1 MESLLGKTDEYG
13 YEDVI
18 INPYLAGAKAAI
30 GKSCFFGDSP
40 RDTMNVANTRKD
52 EASTLTGIKDG
63 YFVDENGTRW
73 DCIIINRDKP
83 KQEYVPFRT
92 PSQFLAA
99 YKSHRGDSLRSIPG
113 CQLAG
118 LGGVWVKSIKGDF
131 YAMVTEVYNNGVVT
145 RPDCGI
151 VTWSELYATYV
162 FPDGTPCGNA
172 CTSYSSKAL
181 SNDELWEKAGRG
193 GSISRDELGLSKG
206 PSSNGMTLEQ

>member
-18 INPYLAGAKAAI
+18 INPYLADVKAAI

-40 RDTMNVANTRKD
+40 RDTMRVANTCKD

-63 YFVDENGTRW
+63 YFVDENGTKW

-83 KQEYVPFRT
+83 KLEYVPFRNC
-92 PSQFLAA
+92 SQFLGA
-99 YKSHRGDSLRSIPG
+99 YRSHRGDSLGNTPG
-113 CQLAG
+113 CQLAS
-118 LGGVWVKSIKGDF
+118 LGGVWIKSVKGGF
-131 YAMVTEVYNNGVVT
+131 YAMVTEVYGNGVVT

-151 VTWSELYATYV
+151 VLWSELCILYI
-162 FPDGTPCGNA
+162 FPDGTPCGNVS
-172 CTSYSSKAL
+172 TGYSSKAL
-181 SNDELWEKAGRG
+181 SSDELWEKAGRG

-206 PSSNGMTLEQ
+206 SSSGGMTLEQ